1 MSTITEELRV
11 YEEIKAKLLA
21 DNPDLDNQTLVDT
34 LEGACDL
41 QDRITNICRA
51 AVEADLQA
59 EVVGQMIKNQTARKK
74 RHEERSERLR
84 SLALWAMQEAG
95 LTKIPAADITI
106 AIGKG
111 RTSVVIADDTALPL
125 EFTEF
130 VAKPDKAKIKE
141 ALDAGQSVPGAHF
154 SNSAPTLTIRT
165 R

>member
-1 MSTITEELRV
+1 MSTVAQELQV
-11 YEEIKAKLLA
+11 YEEIKAKLLV
-21 DNPDLDNQTLVDT
+21 DNPDLDDQTLLDT

-41 QDRITNICRA
+41 TDRITNICRA

-59 EVVGQMIKNQTARKK
+59 EVVGQMIKNQQARKK

-95 LTKIPAADITI
+95 IPKIPAADITI

-111 RTSVVIADDTALPL
+111 RASVVITDDTALPL

-130 VAKPDKAKIKE
+130 VAEPDKAKIKE
-141 ALDAGQSVPGAHF
+141 ALDAGQTVPGAHL
-154 SNSAPTLTIRT
+154 NNAAPALTIRT